1 VQQFTHLGEI
11 RGSCIEG
18 IVLVLMVGLGVA
30 ALTSMAL
37 TLIVMVALKVLG
49 LVRGGGGGSVG
60 LLRLMRC
67 KFHC

>member
-1 VQQFTHLGEI
+1 M
-11 RGSCIEG
+11 
-18 IVLVLMVGLGVA
+18 LVLMVGLGVA